1 MKVLVTGG
9 AGYIASHTNLELL
22 NAGYEVVAVDNL
34 CNSSMES
41 VRRVEKLTGGQ
52 ISFYEADILDKEELR
67 QIFEKEKI
75 DSVIH
80 FASLKAVGESC
91 KIPLKYFKNNL
102 SGTIT
107 LLEVMEEFN
116 VKKLV
121 FSSSATVYGDPEKVP
136 VTEDMPLS
144 AANPYGRTKLM
155 IEDMLRDLYQSD
167 PSWNIAILR
176 YFNPIGAHESGEI
189 GEDPNG
195 TPNNLVPYVA
205 KVAIGELERI
215 NVSGD
220 DYDTPDG
227 TGIRDYIHVVDLAL
241 GHIKA
246 IEKLEESP
254 GLVTYNL
261 GTGIGYSVM
270 EIIHNYEK
278 ACGKKLPYLIGPR
291 RPGDVAVS
299 YADAAKAYRELGWRA
314 ERGIDKMCEDSYRW
328 QQNNPRGYRN

>member
-91 KIPLKYFKNNL
+91 RIPLKYFKNNL